1 MWTVVLVMECELVV
15 TEGYFLQIYALE
27 ICTAFEA
34 LVPVHAVNLVG
45 CAQSWLE
52 NWEHWNWESCS
63 EKNCHQLNVQTQEW
77 IYSSAWVTGV
87 TGCELESQAHFLQKT
102 ESGSVKINYGWC
114 EAVMPV

>member
-63 EKNCHQLNVQTQEW
+63 GKNCHQLKREKNPTKQDQ
-77 IYSSAWVTGV
+77 
-87 TGCELESQAHFLQKT
+87 
-102 ESGSVKINYGWC
+102 KINSYLIIQRSY
-114 EAVMPV
+114 